1 MLQRILESILFAA
14 DGPLTIDQIAVAVP
28 EIAAGEILTALEAMR
43 EAYESEGRGW
53 RLEPVAG
60 GWQLLSHPEMYPYVE
75 RFLEGRRRA
84 RLSRAALE
92 TLAVISY
99 RQPITRGELEDIRGV
114 DCGGVLHTLI
124 ERDLVRI
131 SGRAPTIG
139 RPLFYGTTERFL
151 EHFGLGSLS
160 DLPRLEEI
168 EALWAS
174 EEVRSQLEA
183 ELEKRFADVL
193 AASGTPGG
201 ETASSEDGA
210 PAEDRGEDAAG
221 DRAAEP
227 TGDASADPLDEHA
240 GEWLEEVPMV
250 ANVEPAPEG

>member
-1 MLQRILESILFAA
+1 MLQRILEAILFAA
-14 DGPLTIDQIAVAVP
+14 DGPLTIEQIAVTVP
-28 EIAAGEILTALEAMR
+28 DVGADEILSTLDRMR
-43 EAYESEGRGW
+43 DAYETEGRGW

-92 TLAVISY
+92 TLAVVSY

-114 DCGGVLHTLI
+114 DCGAVLHTLI

-174 EEVRSQLEA
+174 EEVRTQLEA

-193 AASGTPGG
+193 ASAGNGG
-201 ETASSEDGA
+201 NGGNGNGDSQAAEAAVESDPQEEPSVVDADSSSE
-210 PAEDRGEDAAG
+210 R
-221 DRAAEP
+221 
-227 TGDASADPLDEHA
+227 
-240 GEWLEEVPMV
+240 
-250 ANVEPAPEG
+250 

>member
-1 MLQRILESILFAA
+1 MLQRILEAILFAA
-14 DGPLTIDQIAVAVP
+14 DGPLTIDQIKIAVP
-28 EIAAGEILTALEAMR
+28 EAACDEILTTLDTMR
-43 EAYESEGRGW
+43 EVYQTEGRGW
-53 RLEPVAG
+53 RLDTVAG
-60 GWQLLSHPEMYPYVE
+60 GWQLLSHPEMYAYVE
-75 RFLEGRRRA
+75 RFLEGKRRA

-92 TLAVISY
+92 TLAVVSY

-114 DCGGVLHTLI
+114 DCGAVLHTLI

-151 EHFGLGSLS
+151 EHFGLASLS

-193 AASGTPGG
+193 ATGGVNGDGGGNGNGDRDGDGNGNGGGGNG
-201 ETASSEDGA
+201 ETPPADIWEGEEMHTVESVDAGA
-210 PAEDRGEDAAG
+210 LPQG
-221 DRAAEP
+221 
-227 TGDASADPLDEHA
+227 
-240 GEWLEEVPMV
+240 
-250 ANVEPAPEG
+250 

>member
-1 MLQRILESILFAA
+1 MLQRILEAILFAA
-14 DGPLTIDQIAVAVP
+14 DGPLTIEQIAATVP
-28 EIAAGEILTALEAMR
+28 DVGADEILSTFDRMR
-43 EAYESEGRGW
+43 DAYETEGRGW

-92 TLAVISY
+92 TLAVVSY

-114 DCGGVLHTLI
+114 DCGAVLHTLI

-174 EEVRSQLEA
+174 EEVRTQLEA

-193 AASGTPGG
+193 ASAGNGG
-201 ETASSEDGA
+201 NGGGNGNGDSQAADAAVESDPEEEPSAVDADTSSE
-210 PAEDRGEDAAG
+210 R
-221 DRAAEP
+221 
-227 TGDASADPLDEHA
+227 
-240 GEWLEEVPMV
+240 
-250 ANVEPAPEG
+250 

>member
-1 MLQRILESILFAA
+1 MLQRILEAILFAA

-28 EIAAGEILTALEAMR
+28 DAGKDEILPALDRMRDGYEA
-43 EAYESEGRGW
+43 EGRGW
-53 RLEPVAG
+53 RLESVAG
-60 GWQLLSHPEMYPYVE
+60 GWQLLSHPEMFPYVE

-92 TLAVISY
+92 TLAVVSY

-114 DCGGVLHTLI
+114 DCGAVLHTLI

-168 EALWAS
+168 ESLWAS

-193 AASGTPGG
+193 AAGGNGGGNGSGNGDSKAVASVDPSDP
-201 ETASSEDGA
+201 EEEPAAVDADISSEG
-210 PAEDRGEDAAG
+210 
-221 DRAAEP
+221 
-227 TGDASADPLDEHA
+227 
-240 GEWLEEVPMV
+240 
-250 ANVEPAPEG
+250 

>member
-1 MLQRILESILFAA
+1 MLQRILEAILFAA
-14 DGPLTIDQIAVAVP
+14 DGPLTIAQIAVAVP
-28 EIAAGEILTALEAMR
+28 DAPADEIISTLDRMR
-43 EAYESEGRGW
+43 EAYEAEGRGW

-60 GWQLLSHPEMYPYVE
+60 GWQLLSHPQMYPYVE

-92 TLAVISY
+92 TLAVVSY

-114 DCGGVLHTLI
+114 DCGAVLHTLI

-131 SGRAPTIG
+131 SGRSPTIG

-193 AASGTPGG
+193 ATGG
-201 ETASSEDGA
+201 GN
-210 PAEDRGEDAAG
+210 GKGNG
-221 DRAAEP
+221 DSR
-227 TGDASADPLDEHA
+227 
-240 GEWLEEVPMV
+240 EEVSVAGPMPQADAGPVDVEGV
-250 ANVEPAPEG
+250 AE